1 MKALIC
7 SNPGD
12 LIYHEFELPQQKP
25 GYTLVKVKCIGV
37 CGTDLHAYEGTQPYF
52 SYPRILGHEI
62 AGEIV
67 ETRNEEFKKGDFV
80 TIIPYFN
87 CGMCQACKSSKG
99 NCCVSL
105 EVFGV
110 HTDGGMREYISVPD
124 SCLIAAEG
132 LQLSELA
139 MIEPYSIA
147 KHGIKR
153 AALQNS
159 EYAVIVGAGPI
170 GIAAATF
177 ASLTGAKVL
186 VLDVNKERL
195 ALCGSILP
203 TVETSVA
210 NEKDIFEKV
219 SEFTS
224 GTMANVLIDA
234 TGNLNAINSSFK
246 FLAHAGRYVLIGL
259 QSGNISFS
267 HPEFHKREAT
277 LLSSR
282 NASKKDF
289 EEVIAHIQNREI
301 DVNKIITHRIPF
313 LELGARFP
321 ELLNLNNKVVK
332 AVVEF

>member
-7 SNPGD
+7 SEPGY
-12 LIYHEFELPQQKP
+12 LIYDEFELPEQKP
-25 GYTLVKVKCIGV
+25 GYTLLKVKCIGV
-37 CGTDLHAYEGTQPYF
+37 CGTDIHAFEGTQPYF
-52 SYPRILGHEI
+52 SYPRVLGHEI

-67 ETRNEEFKKGDFV
+67 ETSHNEFKKGDFV

-87 CGMCQACKSSKG
+87 CGECQACKSSKG

-110 HTDGGMREYISVPD
+110 HIDGGMREYIAVPN

-132 LQLSELA
+132 LKLSEMA

-153 AALQNS
+153 AALKNG
-159 EYAVIVGAGPI
+159 ECAVIVGAGPI

-177 ASLTGAKVL
+177 ANLTGAKVL

-195 ALCGSILP
+195 DVCKSILP
-203 TVETSVA
+203 TVETWTA
-210 NEKDIFEKV
+210 NEGDILEKV
-219 SEFTS
+219 SEFTA
-224 GTMANVLIDA
+224 GNMANVLIDA
-234 TGNLNAINSSFK
+234 SGNLNAINSSFK
-246 FLAHAGRYVLIGL
+246 FLAHAGRYLLIGL

-282 NASKKDF
+282 NASKYDF
-289 EEVIAHIQNREI
+289 EEVIAHIRNREI

-313 LELGARFP
+313 LELGDRFP
-321 ELLNLNNKVVK
+321 ELLNLENKVLK